1 MRNRFSGVLGD
12 KEMTVGK
19 LDAIVGRI
27 VAEVVSDG
35 IRITLEVGGRQL
47 EVMIPFD
54 RVTARW
60 KDAPLPSQEPADE

>member
-60 KDAPLPSQEPADE
+60 KDAPLPGQEPADE